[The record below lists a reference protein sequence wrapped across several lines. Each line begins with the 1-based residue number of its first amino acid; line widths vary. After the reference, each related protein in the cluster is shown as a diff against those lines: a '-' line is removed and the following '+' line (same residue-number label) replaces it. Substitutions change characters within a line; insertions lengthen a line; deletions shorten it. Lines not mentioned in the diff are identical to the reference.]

1 MNTTKYSS
9 NEVNSQKKGVKKNR
23 ALFWGCGCAL
33 AAAIIVVIAIS
44 FGGLYIYKIFRGPLD
59 VIKAHYQALD
69 EKDYYEAYSY
79 FSENFKN
86 KHSLDEYIELT
97 KQQPDIFNIKRSS
110 FRSINIKNDRATI
123 AAKVWAQNG
132 TISFLSFSLLR
143 EKGIWKIDDFSF
155 IEKEDKKGIAI

>member
-9 NEVNSQKKGVKKNR
+9 IEANSQKKSVKKNR

-33 AAAIIVVIAIS
+33 VAAIIVVIAIS
-44 FGGLYIYKIFRGPLD
+44 FGGFYIYKVFRGPID

-69 EKDYYEAYSY
+69 EKDYHEAYSY

-86 KHSLDEYIELT
+86 KHSLDEYIEIT
-97 KQQPDIFNIKRSS
+97 KQQPAIFRIKRSS
-110 FRSINIKNDRATI
+110 FRSISINNNRATI

-132 TISFLSFSLLR
+132 TINFLRFSLLR

-155 IEKEDKKGIAI
+155 IEKEDKKGIVI